1 MPESVSLFDGLNPS
15 QIIAVKHTVGPLLIV
30 AGAGTGKTTVL
41 TRRYV
46 HLLQTGGKDEKPL
59 TTDNLLALTFTEKS
73 AAEMEDR
80 VLQLLPNGTYD
91 FWISTFHGF
100 CQRILERYAL
110 EIGLPNHFTLITETD
125 AWLLLKRYIHKLPLD
140 HYRPLGNPVKF
151 LSALLHH
158 LSRAK
163 DEGVTPEQYL
173 NFVENIVLEGEEEF
187 IVSEKARLKELAEC
201 YVVYRD
207 LLREEGLL
215 DFGDLIIETL
225 RLLRE
230 CPSVLK
236 ELREQFRFILIDEFQ
251 DTNWAQYELIK
262 LLAGDTKNL
271 TVVGD
276 DDQAIYKFRGA
287 SLANILQFKEDF
299 PDASTVTLT
308 DNYRSHQE
316 ILDVAYGFITKNNP
330 NRLEI
335 RLAHEGL
342 DKRLQASKGNGGKV
356 MVNWYPRL
364 EDEAEG
370 VARNIIDL
378 KQKDPTL
385 TWNDF
390 VILSRSNDGAEPFI
404 FALERHGVPY
414 RFFASRGLYAKP
426 IILDLVAVLSL
437 CDGTRESTSMW
448 RAMTAPNYAFSM
460 EDLRVF
466 LAYSSKHS
474 VQLWDAVVAHT
485 KEELQESLSESAHS
499 LADRFIVDILKL
511 SEDARRE
518 TPLKVFQ
525 LAIENTH
532 YLDSIMKHGE
542 EEKIEEIALL
552 NGFVQRLKRYE
563 AATHGPTLKGFLE
576 ELRLEIDSGEEGALQ
591 IDPDAGPELVKVMT
605 VHASKGLEFRHVFI
619 VSVVDQRF
627 PTRAR
632 SEVIPLPDGLIN
644 ERLEE
649 GNSNLDEERRLM
661 YVAMTR
667 AKESLTLTGAEDYGG
682 ARKKK
687 PSLFLEDAQLEI
699 PKVSVKTNS
708 TLSHFAPEKPV
719 SIPSVRSSETFAL
732 KRRFSFTQLAAFE
745 NCGLQ
750 YKFAHVYKIPVL
762 GKYQKSFGQAIHLT
776 FQNILQMN
784 IDRTKIQQ
792 TELYFHDS
800 DKFSKRVFQLSLDEA
815 IAIYEARWS
824 ENDHWYPDRKLYDE
838 YHTKGREATQ
848 RLVEEWIMDAP
859 DVAMLEAPFEWRV
872 GEHSLKGKIDRIDR
886 LPNGHFA
893 ILDYKTGNAKKSK
906 ELDTGAKEQL
916 WIYQMAMEERGIS
929 IDTLTYVYVLDGCK
943 AQVNL
948 LQGQD
953 REEFREAL
961 LLRMEEILRSD
972 FRPNPSPFVCK
983 NCDFKHICE
992 FRRL

>member
-1 MPESVSLFDGLNPS
+1 MSDIVDLLEGLNPS
-15 QIIAVKHTVGPLLIV
+15 QAAAVTHTTGPLLIV

-46 HLLQTGGKDEKPL
+46 HLLQSGGVDGKKL

-125 AWLLLKRYIHKLPLD
+125 AWLLLKRRIHELPLD

-163 DEGVTPEQYL
+163 DEGVSPEQYL
-173 NFVENIVLEGEEEF
+173 TFAEELALDGDAEFVTGER
-187 IVSEKARLKELAEC
+187 ARLKELAEC
-201 YVVYRD
+201 YAVYRNM
-207 LLREEGLL
+207 LREEGLL
-215 DFGDLIIETL
+215 DFGDLIVETL

-230 CPSVLK
+230 CPHVLK

-262 LLAGDTKNL
+262 LLAGTDKNL

-299 PDASTVTLT
+299 PEAVTVTLT

-316 ILDVAYGFITKNNP
+316 ILDAAYGFITKNNP

-342 DKRLQASKGNGGKV
+342 DKRLAAAKGEGGKV
-356 MVNWYPRL
+356 AVDWYARL

-370 VARNIIDL
+370 VARRILSL

-385 TWNDF
+385 SWNDIA
-390 VILSRSNDGAEPFI
+390 ILSRSNDGAEPFT

-426 IILDLVAVLSL
+426 IILDLVALLSL
-437 CDGTRESTSMW
+437 CDGTRESTSVW

-460 EDLRVF
+460 EDIRSF
-466 LAYSSKHS
+466 LGYASKHS
-474 VQLWDAVVAHT
+474 VSLWEAVEAHRHP
-485 KEELQESLSESAHS
+485 ELAEILSDSSHAC
-499 LADRFIVDILKL
+499 ADRFVSDILKL

-518 TPLKVFQ
+518 TPLKVLQ
-525 LAIENTH
+525 LALEHTG
-532 YLDSIMKHGE
+532 YLAAVMQRSED
-542 EEKIEEIALL
+542 EKIEDIALL
-552 NGFVQRLKRYE
+552 NGFVSRVKRHE
-563 AATHGPTLKGFLE
+563 SATHGPNLKGFLE
-576 ELRLEIDSGEEGALQ
+576 ELRLEIESGEEGALQ

-627 PTRAR
+627 PTRPR
-632 SEVIPLPDGLIN
+632 SEAIPLPAGLIN

-649 GNSNLDEERRLM
+649 GNPHLEEERRLM

-667 AKESLTLTGAEDYGG
+667 AKESLTLTGADDYGG

-687 PSLFLEDAQLEI
+687 PSVFLEEAQLEI
-699 PKVSVKTNS
+699 PALATKTKAD
-708 TLSHFAPEKPV
+708 LLHLVPAKPV
-719 SIPSVRSSETFAL
+719 LFPAKTETESFPL
-732 KRRFSFTQLAAFE
+732 KRRFSFTQLAAFQT
-745 NCGLQ
+745 CGLQ

-762 GKYQKSFGQAIHLT
+762 GKHQKSFGQAIHLT
-776 FQNILQMN
+776 FQDILQIN
-784 IDRTKIQQ
+784 LDRLKVQQ
-792 TELYFHDS
+792 TDLFAA
-800 DKFSKRVFQLSLDEA
+800 VPVQGFQLTMAEA
-815 IAIYEARWS
+815 LAIYEARWA
-824 ENDHWYPDRKLYDE
+824 ENDHWYPDRKMYDE
-838 YHTKGREATQ
+838 YHAEGRAATK
-848 RLVEEWIMDAP
+848 RLVEEWQAAP
-859 DVAMLEAPFEWRV
+859 PEVAFLEAPFEWRV
-872 GEHSLKGKIDRIDR
+872 GEHSLKGKVDRIDR

-893 ILDYKTGNAKKSK
+893 ILDYKTGRAKDSD

-916 WIYQMAMEERGIS
+916 WIYQMAMEERGIP
-929 IDTLTYVYVLDGCK
+929 IDRLTYVYVLEGRT
-943 AQVNL
+943 AQVDL
-948 LQGQD
+948 LQGEE
-953 REEFREAL
+953 REEFRQDL
-961 LLRMEEILRSD
+961 LSRMEDILRSD
-972 FRPNPSPFVCK
+972 FRPNPSPFICK

-992 FRRL
+992 YRRL